1 MVLVQHIDNGL
12 FHQKTISASVSA
24 AIDDEDDDDYDH
36 LFPNREYEH
45 LCDCTYARVEPGEED
60 GVDGKE
66 EAVWEES
73 SLPLSP
79 SHPSFGGDNSCD
91 LQLAP
96 CDGKSW
102 NATQPPHPLPSA
114 IHHRRAK
121 SIDMVMVN
129 RTMGYGEAL
138 KRRRQV

>member
-1 MVLVQHIDNGL
+1 M
-12 FHQKTISASVSA
+12 
-24 AIDDEDDDDYDH
+24 
-36 LFPNREYEH
+36 
-45 LCDCTYARVEPGEED
+45 
-60 GVDGKE
+60 DGKE

-79 SHPSFGGDNSCD
+79 SHPSFFGDNSCD

-121 SIDMVMVN
+121 SIDMVMVY